1 LPKTLIKQFFHK
13 ETLGISK
20 EKIMEK
26 ISRDTPKKGRW
37 VTWTSSGTKPF
48 LAKDL

>member
-1 LPKTLIKQFFHK
+1 MQLTVRMKTHLAKHTYQTNFHK

-26 ISRDTPKKGRW
+26 ISRDTPRNGR
-37 VTWTSSGTKPF
+37 
-48 LAKDL
+48 

>member
-1 LPKTLIKQFFHK
+1 LPKTLIKKFFFHK

-26 ISRDTPKKGRW
+26 KILEILPGKGDE
-37 VTWTSSGTKPF
+37 SHGQ
-48 LAKDL
+48 A